1 MNKKNQKSLLSG
13 LGRSTFFLCSIVAF
27 AQISAVSAV
36 AAPGK
41 SQKRPPFALAEEGS
55 FFVNGKVVTTQ
66 FPSAASGPATPGK
79 TIVNQMYVRY
89 MIPKKVRTY
98 KTKNGK
104 TTTKTNVPAVIFVHG
119 SGHTGATFETTPD
132 GREGWA
138 TYFLRAG
145 FPVYIVDHAGRARSG
160 FDPNLIN
167 RAKVESNPA
176 ILPNLV
182 KTTIEGAWTGFRVGP
197 EYPVAYPG
205 TQFPIEQFEQYA
217 AQLVP
222 NTEVTLDGQGS
233 NSTDAIVALLDK
245 IGPAIIIAH
254 SQGSSYGVNST
265 VQRPNLVKGLVLL
278 EGSCA
283 ATPSEISS
291 AFVRSPY
298 MAIIGDNR
306 PSDRNVQCQTTIAS
320 INSAGGNAKFWLLPD
335 SGLRGNTHMMMMDKN
350 SDVIANKLLG
360 WLTSNIK

>member
-1 MNKKNQKSLLSG
+1 MLLA
-13 LGRSTFFLCSIVAF
+13 CSVTALT
-27 AQISAVSAV
+27 QMSAPPAEAHSDK
-36 AAPGK
+36 GK
-41 SQKRPPFALAEEGS
+41 SHKNPPLVLSDEGS
-55 FFVNGKVVTTQ
+55 FFINGKVENTQ
-66 FPSAASGPATPGK
+66 FPTAGSPAPGK

-89 MIPKKVRTY
+89 MIPDKVRQYTTKSGK
-98 KTKNGK
+98 KTV
-104 TTTKTNVPAVIFVHG
+104 KTNVPPVIMIHG

-138 TYFLRAG
+138 TYFLRQG
-145 FPVYIVDHAGRARSG
+145 FPVYIVDHSGRARSG
-160 FDPNLIN
+160 FDPNVIN
-167 RAKVESNPA
+167 QAKVDSNPA
-176 ILPNLV
+176 ILPSIV
-182 KTTIEGAWTGFRVGP
+182 KTTLEGAWVGFRIGP
-197 EYPVAYPG
+197 EYGVAYPG
-205 TQFPIEQFEQYA
+205 TQFPTAQFEHYA

-222 NTEVTLDGQGS
+222 NTEVTLAGGGN
-233 NSTDAIVALLDK
+233 NSTDAMVALLDK

-254 SQGSSYGVNST
+254 SQGSTYGAAST

-283 ATPSEISS
+283 ATPTEITS

-306 PSDRNVQCQTTIAS
+306 PSDRNVQCQTAVSS

-335 SGLRGNTHMMMMDKN
+335 SGMKGNTHMMMMDKN
-350 SDVIANKLLG
+350 SDLIANKLLT